1 MSRLV
6 ALHRRLSR
14 ESRGMAIVEFG
25 FVVVPLM
32 VVLLGAFDLGYQ
44 QYVKSQ
50 LQGVLDRVAR
60 SASVE
65 DPVFTEA
72 GATVEEQVENAIRE
86 RVNRIARNAT
96 YTIEQTNYYEF
107 SGVGR
112 PEKLVTDVDGDGEF
126 DDDEDCWQDLNRNGS
141 YDEVAG
147 RTGQGGADDVVFYEV
162 TVTMPRIVPVM
173 SLIGVP
179 DDYNIVARAAIRNQP
194 FADQVSPPVECATP

>member
-1 MSRLV
+1 
-6 ALHRRLSR
+6 
-14 ESRGMAIVEFG
+14 
-25 FVVVPLM
+25 
-32 VVLLGAFDLGYQ
+32 
-44 QYVKSQ
+44 VKSQ